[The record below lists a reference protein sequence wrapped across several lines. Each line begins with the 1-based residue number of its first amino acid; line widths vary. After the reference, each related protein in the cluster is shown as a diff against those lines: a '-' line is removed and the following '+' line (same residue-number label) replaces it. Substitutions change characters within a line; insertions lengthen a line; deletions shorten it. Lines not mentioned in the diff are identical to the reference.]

1 MLFAL
6 IRPVESRSATVE
18 GPDIPVLRDQLLDQ
32 APAGWDMT
40 TASVT
45 MQAGGVRTV
54 VGTFERR
61 DAPTE
66 IEADTMAALEAKVP
80 DGWHMLSVRHD

>member
-6 IRPVESRSATVE
+6 IRPAETRTATVE
-18 GPDIPVLRDQLLDQ
+18 GPDIPVLREQLLAQ
-32 APAGWDMT
+32 APEGWDMT

-45 MQAGGVRTV
+45 MQAGGIRTV
-54 VGTFERR
+54 VGTFDRR

-66 IEADTMAALEAKVP
+66 IEGETMAALEAKLP
-80 DGWHMLSVRHD
+80 DGWRMLSVRHD